1 MVSTQLAG
9 GINSFIYFYFFGP
22 PGLKEYLMNTRA
34 PRPSEV
40 SRTEQ
45 VLRKG
50 LLNEREPVGGGRSPA
65 TAAGA
70 AG

>member
-34 PRPSEV
+34 PQAQRGVPH
-40 SRTEQ
+40 RT
-45 VLRKG
+45 
-50 LLNEREPVGGGRSPA
+50 
-65 TAAGA
+65 GA
-70 AG
+70 QKRFAE